1 MTTDQSTGR
10 GGHRLSF
17 LLAFLLAGNPPP
29 GWLGWFWPDWVAMV
43 LIYWCMA
50 LPHRIG
56 MGVGWLVGLLVDVGR
71 GALLGQHAWR
81 SRPWPISPYK
91 LIGASGCFHPGEQ
104 TFSVLIFLLT
114 EQVLVFWISGVIGYP
129 PRDGWYLAPAV
140 GGMVLWPLLFVVLR
154 DTRRYFQVT
163 EHWLA
168 NDENWR
174 PFTRPPLALLTR
186 ERTTPLRASCSSGAR
201 W

>member
-1 MTTDQSTGR
+1 MTNDQSTG
-10 GGHRLSF
+10 GEVIALSF
-17 LLAFLLAGNPPP
+17 LLAFLLAGAPVP

-56 MGVGWLVGLLVDVGR
+56 MGVGWLVGLLVDAGR
-71 GALLGQHAWR
+71 GALLGQHALAFATVAYLTLQTYRRIRVFSPWR
-81 SRPWPISPYK
+81 Q
-91 LIGASGCFHPGEQ
+91 A
-104 TFSVLIFLLT
+104 FSVLIFLLI

-140 GGMVLWPLLFVVLR
+140 GGMALWPLLFVVLR

-163 EHWLA
+163 
-168 NDENWR
+168 
-174 PFTRPPLALLTR
+174 
-186 ERTTPLRASCSSGAR
+186 
-201 W
+201 